1 MAIKKRF
8 ANATLMATKRCAIS
22 ALTLITQKLNQKLL
36 LFSLTNHTTNWKT
49 NVLLNYQI
57 IKNLPKISKSEKEV
71 FIKTS
76 NFKKEQL
83 LHNSVTC
90 VK

>member
-1 MAIKKRF
+1 MAIKQRF
-8 ANATLMATKRCAIS
+8 ANATLMAAKRCAIS
-22 ALTLITQKLNQKLL
+22 VLTLITQKLNQKLL
-36 LFSLTNHTTNWKT
+36 LFSLTNRTTNWKT

-57 IKNLPKISKSEKEV
+57 IKNLPKISKSEKEG

-83 LHNSVTC
+83 LYNSVTC